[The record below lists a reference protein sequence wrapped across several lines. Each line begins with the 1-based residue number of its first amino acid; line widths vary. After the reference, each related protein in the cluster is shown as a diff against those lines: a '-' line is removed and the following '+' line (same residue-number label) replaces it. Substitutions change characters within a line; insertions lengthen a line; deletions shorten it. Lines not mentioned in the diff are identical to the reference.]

1 MNKMNVF
8 SYGYR
13 PRYYLTHPWKF
24 VRETA
29 QNFRAAWHRISRGY
43 AYVDAWSIDTF
54 LLEIMPPMLRQLAN
68 DEVGSCPIDMEWEDW
83 RARLNKTADTL
94 ELLQDENWEKQ
105 NEYADEFYSLSDHF
119 RRETRN
125 EQGNLTIT
133 WDNDANY
140 EEIKKKFFARAQEL
154 SVERKRLLIETW
166 HSIGEHFD
174 ELWS

>member
-1 MNKMNVF
+1 MNRMNVF
-8 SYGYR
+8 SYSCR
-13 PRYYLTHPWKF
+13 PRYYLMHPWKF
-24 VRETA
+24 ARETA

-43 AYVDAWSIDTF
+43 AYVDTWSLDFF

-68 DEVGSCPIDMEWEDW
+68 DEVGSYPIDMEWEDW
-83 RARLNKTADTL
+83 QAWLNKTADTL

-105 NEYADEFYSLSDHF
+105 NEYADEFYNLSERL
-119 RRETRN
+119 RRD
-125 EQGNLTIT
+125 EQGILTIT

-140 EEIKKKFFARAQEL
+140 KEIKEKFFTRAQEL
-154 SVERKRLLIETW
+154 STERKRLLIETW